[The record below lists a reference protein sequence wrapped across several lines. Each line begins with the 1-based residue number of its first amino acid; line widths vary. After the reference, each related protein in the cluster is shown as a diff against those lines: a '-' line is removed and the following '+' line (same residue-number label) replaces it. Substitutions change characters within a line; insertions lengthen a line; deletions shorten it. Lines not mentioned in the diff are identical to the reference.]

1 MPGKA
6 RRIGMQMRERLE
18 AFQQRFEMIGDIR
31 GRGQLMGVELVR
43 SRHTKEPATEEGRG
57 IGQYCFDH
65 GLIFSIR
72 RSGSVLRF
80 VPPATTQPDQID
92 RAMDILGEAIEAASV
107 KRSSSPG
114 AALA

>member
-1 MPGKA
+1 M
-6 RRIGMQMRERLE
+6 
-18 AFQQRFEMIGDIR
+18 D
-31 GRGQLMGVELVR
+31 VELVR

-65 GLIFSIR
+65 GLIYRIR

-92 RAMDILGEAIEAASV
+92 RAMDILGEAIEGASAKRNLAPGTDLHGAASPEHGQAE
-107 KRSSSPG
+107 KLELP
-114 AALA
+114 ALG